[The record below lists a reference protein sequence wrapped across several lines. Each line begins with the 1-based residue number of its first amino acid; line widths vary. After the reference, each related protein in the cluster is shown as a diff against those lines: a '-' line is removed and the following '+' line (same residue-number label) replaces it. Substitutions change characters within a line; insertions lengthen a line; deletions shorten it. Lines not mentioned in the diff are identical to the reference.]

1 MEGSN
6 NQRKFRSPF
15 KFSLSTSS
23 LKPSPNPTKSD
34 PSAASILRPRKL
46 LSNDISK
53 NRWSHSPIGSTQ
65 LPNDQAGSES
75 KIHRLGR
82 YETSSGVKYS
92 AQPIIGRH
100 HRENGVHHHEEER
113 GRRIYDRPRSQVYP
127 TSPLSLSPT
136 DPLYDTPK
144 TSNTQPASDTPT
156 TAITSSGER
165 ESRCEGLPSP
175 SGQSDKDLNQNYPAK
190 VVEEEVKIV
199 QERQLTASRSF
210 GATDLGSRSVDRSVE
225 GAGVGDGSVMSPVR
239 PPRRSSSSS
248 SAGRKP
254 LTVVARESGETDA
267 VKETG
272 TKETKRERRLTR
284 RISLEP
290 KKVVSVLPSS

>member
-1 MEGSN
+1 M
-6 NQRKFRSPF
+6 
-15 KFSLSTSS
+15 
-23 LKPSPNPTKSD
+23 
-34 PSAASILRPRKL
+34 
-46 LSNDISK
+46 SNDISK

-75 KIHRLGR
+75 KIHSLGR

-165 ESRCEGLPSP
+165 ESQCEGLPSP

-210 GATDLGSRSVDRSVE
+210 GATDVGSRSVDRSVE